1 MTVPASNRKAIKK
14 YDAEHYTMISAR
26 VPKELA
32 QKFKDKCAET
42 GDSQAGIIKA
52 AIEAYLAK

>member
-26 VPKELA
+26 IPKELA
-32 QKFKDKCAET
+32 KKFKEKCAET
-42 GDSQAGIIKA
+42 GDSQAGIFKA
-52 AIEAYLAK
+52 AIEEYLTK